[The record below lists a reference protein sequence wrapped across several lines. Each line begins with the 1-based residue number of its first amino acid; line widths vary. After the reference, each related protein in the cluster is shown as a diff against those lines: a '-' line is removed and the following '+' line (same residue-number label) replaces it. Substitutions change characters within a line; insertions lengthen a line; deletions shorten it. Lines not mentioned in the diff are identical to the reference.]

1 MKHITVGR
9 EFNRG
14 KIAFVECVKNGP
26 LENIEIKNK
35 CFLLILLTSGK
46 LEFSVGENTVS
57 ASAPSFICFD
67 ETEDPV
73 LLKNTAAK

>member
-35 CFLLILLTSGK
+35 CSLLILLTSGK
-46 LEFSVGENTVS
+46 LEF
-57 ASAPSFICFD
+57 
-67 ETEDPV
+67 
-73 LLKNTAAK
+73 